1 MPFEFSGPVKVS
13 FFSNKDG
20 SFIGNMEAVPE
31 FEPETSL
38 PEDKES
44 VIRTTDFNKE
54 ITFTA
59 SVSPRSLK
67 TLEKISYDWKCSG
80 PIRKRL
86 WHKLFLIKC
95 RNYIRKEMISCVNQ
109 RSTF

>member
-1 MPFEFSGPVKVS
+1 MPIEFSGPVKVS
-13 FFSNKDG
+13 FFSNEDG

-38 PEDKES
+38 PEKKES
-44 VIRTTDFNKE
+44 DIRAIDIYKE
-54 ITFTA
+54 ITFTC

-67 TLEKISYDWKCSG
+67 NLRKVTYGWKCSG
-80 PIRKRL
+80 PVRKRL
-86 WHKLFLIKC
+86 WNKLFSIKC
-95 RNYIRKEMISCVNQ
+95 RNYIRKEMINRVNQ

>member
-1 MPFEFSGPVKVS
+1 MPFEFGKPTSVS
-13 FFSNKDG
+13 FFSNEDG
-20 SFIGNMEAVPE
+20 SFIGNMKAVSE

-38 PEDKES
+38 QEEKEIS
-44 VIRTTDFNKE
+44 IRTIDLNKE

-59 SVSPRSLK
+59 SISPRSLK
-67 TLEKISYDWKCSG
+67 TLEKITYDWKCSG

-95 RNYIRKEMISCVNQ
+95 RNYIRKEMINRVNQ